1 MPKAKRGRPAGVR
14 GRPAGVRGRPARVS
28 NTAFEFEA
36 IIERLRE
43 AFQTAYQ
50 RGSEA
55 AMRQILS
62 LAQIGGA
69 STGTRGAKP
78 KAAGG
83 KKKRAP
89 RGTAKT
95 LVERVLASGPRTVR
109 EISESASSEGEKL
122 LSGSAIRLELERG
135 KRDKRYVNRG
145 GKWGLRGGK
154 A

>member
-1 MPKAKRGRPAGVR
+1 MPKRK
-14 GRPAGVRGRPARVS
+14 RGRPARVS
-28 NTAFEFEA
+28 NTVSEFEA

-55 AMRQILS
+55 AMRQILN
-62 LAQIGGA
+62 LAQVGGV
-69 STGTRGAKP
+69 STGAHRAAP
-78 KAAGG
+78 KAVRG

-109 EISESASSEGEKL
+109 EISESANSEGEKL

-135 KRDKRYVNRG
+135 KRDRRYVNRG
-145 GKWGLRGGK
+145 GKWSLRGGK
-154 A
+154 G